1 MFDKTTYERET
12 ARIRAEQRLE
22 SGLCILCGREWTGR
36 WKTCDVCR
44 AKASERGKRRW
55 EAIRAKVAATGIC
68 YKCGKKP
75 VRMGQLMCPGC
86 AFIEAERSAKYKA
99 ERKQMAKE
107 LGMCVMCMKAP
118 PRPGKT
124 LCMTCMLHEAER
136 KSKAYWAK
144 KEAKAE
150 GVLTYQ

>member
-12 ARIRAEQRLE
+12 ARLRAEQRLE
-22 SGLCILCGREWTGR
+22 SGLCIMCGREWTGR
-36 WKTCDVCR
+36 WKTCEACR
-44 AKASERGKRRW
+44 AKVSERGKRRW

-99 ERKQMAKE
+99 ARKQMAQE
-107 LGMCVMCMKAP
+107 QGLCVECMREKA
-118 PRPGKT
+118 RPGKSSCWMCA
-124 LCMTCMLHEAER
+124 LKDSER
-136 KSKAYWAK
+136 KYKHYHGK
-144 KEAKAE
+144 KAE

>member
-22 SGLCILCGREWTGR
+22 SGLCIMCGREWTGR
-36 WKTCDVCR
+36 WKTCEACR
-44 AKASERGKRRW
+44 AKIARSGKKHW
-55 EAIRAKVAATGIC
+55 AAIRAQVEQTGIC

-75 VRMGQLMCPGC
+75 VRKGQLMCPSC
-86 AFIEAERSAKYKA
+86 AFFEAERKVAYRA
-99 ERKQMAKE
+99 ARKQKAKE
-107 LGMCVMCMKAP
+107 LGLCVMCMKAS

-150 GVLTYQ
+150 AIQ